1 MCFKRKLENF
11 LIIVDMHTWGTK
23 IVDIPMSKFSYE
35 RQGKIFEETILQ
47 TLKFVPAFL
56 SSHYLSYSLRYD
68 FMKINIYMCHQRLSV
83 LIKGKEG

>member
-1 MCFKRKLENF
+1 M
-11 LIIVDMHTWGTK
+11 
-23 IVDIPMSKFSYE
+23 VDIPMSKISYE

-68 FMKINIYMCHQRLSV
+68 FMKINIYMIHQHISRGSLTN
-83 LIKGKEG
+83 L